1 MDTLNV
7 QANWDEAM
15 ARLLAFFAALEL
27 GGVEH
32 RTRLATRVL
41 DEARRRHEQNPD
53 LAPVETAMDVA
64 AESLEQWFAEAL
76 GSSHLRPASR
86 VAAGLFALR
95 VTDAAKHWPDAVL
108 GGPPPP
114 ELKAVLSRVST
125 STGPDL
131 AISSMTPREMDYGA
145 MEVIAQETWH
155 QFAWAPILQA
165 AALWTAIF
173 FVALYLYDTLFPQ

>member
-1 MDTLNV
+1 MNT
-7 QANWDEAM
+7 QPAWDEAM

-41 DEARRRHEQNPD
+41 DEARRRHSQNPG

-76 GSSHLRPASR
+76 ESSDLPPASR

-95 VTDAAKHWPDAVL
+95 VTDAATRWPDAVL
-108 GGPPPP
+108 AGEPPA

-131 AISSMTPREMDYGA
+131 AISSMTPRTMDYGA

-155 QFAWAPILQA
+155 QFAWAPIMQA

-173 FVALYLYDTLFPQ
+173 FVALYLYDAFFPQ